1 MTPPAPPLP
10 LLFIRLGLLPLGDV
24 IELLLLELGL
34 VLDNEDNFS
43 GSCCLMAAAF
53 IFGALVA
60 LTRFAGG
67 ALLMLAVLHLSF
79 LRSMVDT
86 TDCEPEPIPLSTWY
100 SSLLLDCSSCC
111 VGITP
116 PVTGRATLGDSS
128 KPWLERISIL
138 RYSCSRC
145 CLMSSCSAR
154 ICSCRVFCE
163 SRCSSSSRSS
173 VSFCFCQAVFSS
185 CSLSCRLRS
194 SSSWSLCR
202 YMFLGFSRNEFNWC
216 CRL

>member
-43 GSCCLMAAAF
+43 GNCCLMAAAF

-86 TDCEPEPIPLSTWY
+86 TDCEPEPIPLST
-100 SSLLLDCSSCC
+100 
-111 VGITP
+111 
-116 PVTGRATLGDSS
+116 
-128 KPWLERISIL
+128 
-138 RYSCSRC
+138 
-145 CLMSSCSAR
+145 
-154 ICSCRVFCE
+154 
-163 SRCSSSSRSS
+163 
-173 VSFCFCQAVFSS
+173 
-185 CSLSCRLRS
+185 
-194 SSSWSLCR
+194 
-202 YMFLGFSRNEFNWC
+202 
-216 CRL
+216 